1 MTPETLPSSHRASL
15 RAALSLAGRL
25 FLLLAG
31 TASFAVAVRCLIEP
45 NQLLSGGVTGT
56 SLLLNRLV
64 GVPVG
69 LGAAVL
75 NLPIFLLGFRD
86 VGRRFAALSGLAVVT
101 FWWLVDYLPLQPL
114 TDDPMLA
121 GIFGGALAG
130 LGTALTLR
138 AGGSL
143 GGFDILGVVVNRRF
157 GVGVGEALLVL
168 NGTLV
173 AAAGMTSTPELAM
186 YTLIGIFAAAW
197 TVDTLQTPR
206 PRKAFFIVTR
216 KAEAVRE
223 RIVREM
229 NRGLT
234 VIPAVGGFER
244 EDVSVLLC
252 VVTRAEVREL
262 EELVRS
268 VDPRSFAVVLE
279 ASHIAGWF
287 RPVSGAAGMRRLRS
301 PLARPASPPDPLH

>member
-1 MTPETLPSSHRASL
+1 MNARLHRPPVRSSL
-15 RAALSLAGRL
+15 RAVSALAGSL
-25 FLLLAG
+25 LLLLAG
-31 TASFAVAVRCLIEP
+31 TASFAVAVRGLIEP
-45 NQLLSGGVTGT
+45 NQLLSGGVTGS
-56 SLLLNRLV
+56 SLLLNRLT
-64 GVPVG
+64 GLPVG
-69 LGAAVL
+69 LGAAML

-86 VGRRFAALSGLAVVT
+86 VGRRFVVFSGAAVVG
-101 FWWLVDYLPLQPL
+101 FWLLVDYLPLRPL

-157 GVGVGEALLVL
+157 GIGVGEALLAL

-173 AAAGMTSTPELAM
+173 AAAGVTSTPELAM
-186 YTLIGIFAAAW
+186 YTLIGIFASSW

-206 PRKAFFIVTR
+206 PRKAFLIVTR
-216 KAEAVRE
+216 QAETLRE
-223 RIVREM
+223 RIVEEM

-234 VIPAVGGFER
+234 VIPAVGGFGR
-244 EDVSVLLC
+244 EDVSVVMC
-252 VVTRAEVREL
+252 VVTRAELREL
-262 EELVRS
+262 EELVRA
-268 VDPRSFAVVLE
+268 VDPRSFTVVLE

-287 RPVSGAAGMRRLRS
+287 RPASTAAALRRLRA
-301 PLARPASPPDPLH
+301 PLS